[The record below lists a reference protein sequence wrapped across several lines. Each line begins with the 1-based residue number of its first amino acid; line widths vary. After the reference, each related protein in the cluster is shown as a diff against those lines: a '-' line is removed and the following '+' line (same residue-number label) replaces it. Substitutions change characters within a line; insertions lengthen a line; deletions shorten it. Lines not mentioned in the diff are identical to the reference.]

1 MVYEAITE
9 PDRDPMRPWL
19 TLHED
24 EQRPVVLEA
33 VEPNLVVW
41 SSLWPSRPDARIQF
55 DLTGGPGG
63 TTLHWTL
70 SVDDPAPD
78 DDTIVRMRKRINE
91 LINANLRFTFGQ

>member
-1 MVYEAITE
+1 
-9 PDRDPMRPWL
+9 MRPWL